1 VYKGVNAPIFSS
13 AGLFPASF
21 GPVFKTDS
29 SSFTTP
35 LLRSDS
41 NHGSFARLSQKL
53 TFVGLFLYVGFAP
66 HSVAGSAIGVGIAIL
81 GWTLRSIA
89 TRETGLCRSKFDL
102 IIVLLLLWTFASA
115 LLSTEPSISIPK
127 LEASWCVI
135 IFYLARAVITRKSAL
150 LLVCVLTLSACAGVL
165 YSVYDLLRGRGVV
178 IETVA
183 PGSPFRQAQIYPGDT
198 VWRINGKRV
207 YSVSD
212 IDSAIKS
219 GSAETLNASVIS
231 HGEHVERPG
240 IQISSELKHAASPS
254 GLTGEARN
262 HRFRASGW
270 TRHYET
276 FAEILQM
283 VSQLAFGLALANFSN
298 HGPNKY
304 FRVALIAA
312 GILGVGIA
320 LTAMRTVLLSFVFGA
335 SVIVWKSLRGTPRLI
350 LTAALF
356 LILGFGAVVVWQTRA
371 EGALSLGDPSSSL
384 RAEVARVGF
393 NRIWIHPVF
402 GHGMDAMKLHWTE
415 WGFPGK
421 EMLHLHSTP
430 LQLAFDR
437 GLPMLALWVWLMSAF
452 LIHLWK
458 ASRKASELS
467 DTNSF
472 GMLLGTFGALVG
484 FLVSSMVNYNY
495 GDAEVAMMFWWLM
508 GTSVAIPQLTPTA
521 TPSETTD

>member
-1 VYKGVNAPIFSS
+1 M
-13 AGLFPASF
+13 
-21 GPVFKTDS
+21 
-29 SSFTTP
+29 
-35 LLRSDS
+35 
-41 NHGSFARLSQKL
+41 
-53 TFVGLFLYVGFAP
+53 
-66 HSVAGSAIGVGIAIL
+66 
-81 GWTLRSIA
+81 
-89 TRETGLCRSKFDL
+89 
-102 IIVLLLLWTFASA
+102 LLLLWTFASA

-127 LEASWCVI
+127 LEASWCVS
-135 IFYLARAVITRKSAL
+135 IFYLARAVITKKSAL
-150 LLVCVLTLSACAGVL
+150 LLVCVLILSAGTGVL

-212 IDSAIKS
+212 IDSMIKS
-219 GSAETLNASVIS
+219 GSAETLTASVIS

-240 IQISSELKHAASPS
+240 IQISSELKHAGSPS

-283 VSQLAFGLALANFSN
+283 VAQLAFGLALANFSN
-298 HGPNKY
+298 HGANKY

-320 LTAMRTVLLSFVFGA
+320 LTAMRTVLLAFVFGA
-335 SVIVWKSLRGTPRLI
+335 SVIVWKSLRGPLRLI

-356 LILGFGAVVVWQTRA
+356 LILGFGAVVVWQTRS

-393 NRIWIHPVF
+393 NRIWIHPIF

-452 LIHLWK
+452 LIHLWR
-458 ASRKASELS
+458 ASRKAGDLS

-472 GMLLGTFGALVG
+472 GILLGTFGALVG
-484 FLVSSMVNYNY
+484 FLVSSVVNYNY

-508 GTSVAIPQLTPTA
+508 GTSVAI
-521 TPSETTD
+521 SEELFTRN

>member
-1 VYKGVNAPIFSS
+1 
-13 AGLFPASF
+13 
-21 GPVFKTDS
+21 
-29 SSFTTP
+29 
-35 LLRSDS
+35 
-41 NHGSFARLSQKL
+41 
-53 TFVGLFLYVGFAP
+53 
-66 HSVAGSAIGVGIAIL
+66 
-81 GWTLRSIA
+81 
-89 TRETGLCRSKFDL
+89 
-102 IIVLLLLWTFASA
+102 
-115 LLSTEPSISIPK
+115 
-127 LEASWCVI
+127 
-135 IFYLARAVITRKSAL
+135 
-150 LLVCVLTLSACAGVL
+150 VCVLILSAGAGVL

-212 IDSAIKS
+212 IDSTIKS
-219 GSAETLNASVIS
+219 GSAETLTASVIS

-240 IQISSELKHAASPS
+240 IQISSELRHAASPS

-283 VSQLAFGLALANFSN
+283 VAQLAFGLALANFSN
-298 HGPNKY
+298 HGANRY

-458 ASRKASELS
+458 ASRKAGDLS

-472 GMLLGTFGALVG
+472 GLLLGTFGALVG
-484 FLVSSMVNYNY
+484 FLVSSVVNYNY

-508 GTSVAIPQLTPTA
+508 GTSVAISRLNA
-521 TPSETTD
+521 NSETE